1 MGGNWRKAENNKK
14 YLSPFIIQRRIVI
27 LMTFLLKFNFQFEW
41 KSERMLGVQKTSSF
55 MYNIHIFQKSWD
67 PCHTFYYQNYKNLIF
82 LPKPLAKFWVLMIHA
97 LMLKLHLIYKVGRV
111 GPWNPIQHP
120 SFWKTT
126 FYITNFSSGCWTS
139 IPLRI
144 VIPDKGQFFPLH
156 QGHKESVF
164 PSLWV
169 QNEW

>member
-1 MGGNWRKAENNKK
+1 MKIGTHAGCAKNFIFHVQYTHFSKIMGSLP
-14 YLSPFIIQRRIVI
+14 Y
-27 LMTFLLKFNFQFEW
+27 FLLSK
-41 KSERMLGVQKTSSF
+41 L
-55 MYNIHIFQKSWD
+55 QKS
-67 PCHTFYYQNYKNLIF
+67 HFF
-82 LPKPLAKFWVLMIHA
+82 PKPLAKFWVLMIHA
-97 LMLKLHLIYKVGRV
+97 LMLKLHLTYKVGRV

-126 FYITNFSSGCWTS
+126 YYITNFSSGCWTS

>member
-1 MGGNWRKAENNKK
+1 MERE
-14 YLSPFIIQRRIVI
+14 LFIISKKTFHFYKYDFIRTMKKSVSNFNTNFKSGWSFFACKKLHLWYTIYKFSKNHGIAAI
-27 LMTFLLKFNFQFEW
+27 LFDIKITNI
-41 KSERMLGVQKTSSF
+41 SF
-55 MYNIHIFQKSWD
+55 F
-67 PCHTFYYQNYKNLIF
+67 
-82 LPKPLAKFWVLMIHA
+82 PKPKFLVLMIHA
-97 LMLKLHLIYKVGRV
+97 LMLKLHLICKVGRA

-126 FYITNFSSGCWTS
+126 YLHHKFFVRMLNLCTYAYSY
-139 IPLRI
+139 PLE
-144 VIPDKGQFFPLH
+144 KGQFFPLH

>member
-1 MGGNWRKAENNKK
+1 MGSLP
-14 YLSPFIIQRRIVI
+14 Y
-27 LMTFLLKFNFQFEW
+27 FLLSK
-41 KSERMLGVQKTSSF
+41 L
-55 MYNIHIFQKSWD
+55 QKS
-67 PCHTFYYQNYKNLIF
+67 HFF
-82 LPKPLAKFWVLMIHA
+82 PKPLAKFWVLMIHA

-126 FYITNFSSGCWTS
+126 YYITNFSSGCWTS

-164 PSLWV
+164 SITMSTKRIIKIWNKSRIKMLKKGQYVLV
-169 QNEW
+169 QKSNFGREWFKFVKNWYWYGRFI